1 MTYIV
6 YGIPNC
12 DTVRKARKWLNDK
25 NISYKFHDIRKA
37 GLSPSQVE
45 NWFRQLSQEQVL
57 NKRSSSWKSASAQLS
72 TAPSTHELAV
82 LISNEPTLLKRP
94 LLATATDTALA
105 CGFKEQ
111 EWQALIQV

>member
-12 DTVRKARKWLNDK
+12 DTVRKARKWMTAQQLD
-25 NISYKFHDIRKA
+25 YRFHDIRKD
-37 GLSPSQVE
+37 GLSADQVE
-45 NWFRQLSQEQVL
+45 RWFSQLSLEQVL

-72 TAPSTHELAV
+72 ATPSAQELAA
-82 LISNEPTLLKRP
+82 LISHEPTLLKRP

-105 CGFKEQ
+105 CGFKEV
-111 EWQALIQV
+111 EWQALTQA